1 METVY
6 INLDGVET
14 VKRFVNTLTQMSGEF
29 DLIQGKYV
37 VDAKSIL
44 GIFSLD
50 LERPIELRIYE
61 QPEMAKKELEDFIE
75 TQDLTLQQ
83 NKSAEWSV

>member
-61 QPEMAKKELEDFIE
+61 QPEMAKKELEDFIK
-75 TQDLTLQQ
+75 T
-83 NKSAEWSV
+83 

>member
-75 TQDLTLQQ
+75 T
-83 NKSAEWSV
+83 